1 MKALVFEKSGLNNLR
16 LQDVSEP
23 DVRDYEVL
31 IRVQMAG
38 VNPIDYFTVTGI
50 RQVKPIPHIPGAE
63 FAGIVEKVG
72 SHVNSVKPGD
82 RVVVY
87 NRVFDGTCDMCISG
101 YEMVCR
107 NGGIMGVITNGGFA
121 QYVSVPEKNLI
132 KIPDEIS
139 WEMAASLPVSALTSY
154 HALKESNVKLND
166 IVVIFGASGNTGMFA
181 VQLAKMMGAT
191 VIAVSRKSW
200 LKDLGADYVT
210 DYSSLVNLVDKVSN
224 GKMADVII
232 NALGA
237 ETWDYGLQI
246 LSTRGKIVVF
256 GTLTG
261 SEVKMPISSIYS
273 KHASIIGTTGGTR
286 KELHDLVNICS
297 KCKVKVWKKF
307 KLEEGR
313 SALELLFS
321 KERDGRIM
329 IEI

>member
-1 MKALVFEKSGLNNLR
+1 MKALVFEKFGLNNLK
-16 LQDVSEP
+16 LQDVNEP
-23 DVRDYEVL
+23 DIKAYEVL
-31 IRVQMAG
+31 IKVKMAG

-50 RQVKPIPHIPGAE
+50 RSVKPVPHIPGAE

-72 SHVNSVKPGD
+72 SCVSTVKPGD
-82 RVVVY
+82 RVIVY

-101 YEMVCR
+101 YEMMCR

-132 KIPDEIS
+132 KISDEII

-154 HALKESNVKLND
+154 HAIKESNIKPND
-166 IVVIFGASGNTGMFA
+166 VVVVFGASGNTGMFA

-210 DYSSLVNLVDKVSN
+210 DYFSLVNLVEKVTN

-237 ETWDYGLQI
+237 EIWDYGLQI
-246 LSTRGKIVVF
+246 LGRRGKIVVF
-256 GTLTG
+256 GALTG
-261 SEVKMPISSIYS
+261 SEVKIPMSNIYNM
-273 KHASIIGTTGGTR
+273 HASIIGTTGGTK
-286 KELHDLVNICS
+286 KELYELVNICH
-297 KCKVKVWKKF
+297 KCKVKIWKKF
-307 KLEEGR
+307 KLEEGKD
-313 SALELLFS
+313 ALESLFS
-321 KERDGRIM
+321 KERDGRII

>member
-38 VNPIDYFTVTGI
+38 VNPIDYFAVTGI

-101 YEMVCR
+101 YEMVCK
-107 NGGIMGVITNGGFA
+107 NGGIVGVITNGGFA
-121 QYVSVPEKNLI
+121 QYVSVPEKNLV

-166 IVVIFGASGNTGMFA
+166 IVVVFGASGNTGMFA

-210 DYSSLVNLVDKVSN
+210 DYSSLVNLVEKVSN
-224 GKMADVII
+224 GRMADIII

-246 LSTRGKIVVF
+246 LGTGGKIVVF
-256 GTLTG
+256 GVLTG
-261 SEVKMPISSIYS
+261 GEVKMSISSIYS

-286 KELHDLVNICS
+286 KELHDLVNICR